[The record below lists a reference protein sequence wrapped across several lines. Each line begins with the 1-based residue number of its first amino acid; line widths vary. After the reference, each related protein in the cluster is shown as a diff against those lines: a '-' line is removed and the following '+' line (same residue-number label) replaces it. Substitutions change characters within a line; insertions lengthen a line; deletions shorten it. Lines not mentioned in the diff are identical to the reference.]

1 LFIADCLFCIGCGQN
16 KKRDEKMDMRTEAQI
31 EALIGAARDIAD
43 ALQRIAKAYEQEI
56 EIIEDDYE

>member
-1 LFIADCLFCIGCGQN
+1 M
-16 KKRDEKMDMRTEAQI
+16 EMRTEAQI
-31 EALIGAARDIAD
+31 EALIGSAKDIAD